1 MFMAKTTRKSASQP
15 AEAGAAE
22 TPAGD
27 EAAPRA
33 APLGR
38 GEFMDRVATACG
50 SSKSDVKPI
59 VQAVLAEL
67 GKALAAGQDMNL
79 LPLGKLKI
87 TRENPIEGGRM
98 FVVRVRQPSEAP
110 AAAKDD
116 DEDA

>member
-1 MFMAKTTRKSASQP
+1 MAKTTRKSASQP
-15 AEAGAAE
+15 ADAVATDDPAA
-22 TPAGD
+22 D
-27 EAAPRA
+27 EAAPRP

-50 SSKSDVKPI
+50 SSKADVKPV
-59 VQAVLAEL
+59 VQAVLTEL

-79 LPLGKLKI
+79 MPLGKIKI

-98 FVVRVRQPSEAP
+98 FVVRIRQLAEAP